1 MAALDHRAAT
11 ERSIRFRAPWL
22 VLGLDAESVAPFRRR
37 EVKAIEDGMAST
49 LEVRQRAVLFMR
61 TVVIAD
67 EVDNCRPNRKW
78 V

>member
-1 MAALDHRAAT
+1 
-11 ERSIRFRAPWL
+11 
-22 VLGLDAESVAPFRRR
+22 LDAESVAPFRRR